1 MLSADKMH
9 LTFAYFA
16 QKTYLCNKKMKTGL
30 VLEGGGM
37 RGIYTCG
44 VLDIMMDKGFE
55 PDVLCGT
62 SAGALFGVNLP
73 SKQRGR
79 AFNYNFRYCD
89 NPNYVSL
96 RSLIRT
102 GNMVNVDFSYRRIP
116 LELAPFDEAA
126 YEASKTKVFA
136 TVTNVRTGKAEYKQI
151 DNCLKQVDWL
161 RASGTLPFISHHV
174 HIGDNE
180 YLDGGLVDNI
190 PLDKAFEEGCDKVI
204 VVLTRP
210 IEFRLNE
217 HMYWLSKIFYPRE
230 KNLQQALR
238 VRSSNYNKRMQQ
250 VRHLRE
256 EGKIFVFSPETLL
269 PVRRLER
276 NPLHLKQVYHL
287 GLRDAT
293 RQWDKLEAYLQA

>member
-1 MLSADKMH
+1 M
-9 LTFAYFA
+9 
-16 QKTYLCNKKMKTGL
+16 YLCGIIGYINRAMKTGL

-44 VLDIMMDKGFE
+44 VLDVMMDKGFE

-79 AFNYNFRYCD
+79 AFDYNYRYCD
-89 NPNYVSL
+89 NPNYVSI

-116 LELAPFDEAA
+116 YELAPFNEEA
-126 YEASKTKVFA
+126 YEASKTTVFA
-136 TVTNVRTGKAEYKQI
+136 TVTNVRTGKAEYKRI
-151 DNCLKQVDWL
+151 NNCLKQMDWL
-161 RASGTLPFISHHV
+161 RASGTLPFISRPV
-174 HIGDNE
+174 RIDGNE

-190 PLDKAFEEGCDKVI
+190 PLDKAFEEGCDKVV

-217 HMYWLSKIFYPRE
+217 HMYWLSKIFYPRD

-250 VRHLRE
+250 VRRLKE

-293 RQWDKLEAYLQA
+293 REWGQLEAYLQGK

>member
-1 MLSADKMH
+1 
-9 LTFAYFA
+9 
-16 QKTYLCNKKMKTGL
+16 
-30 VLEGGGM
+30 M

-44 VLDIMMDKGFE
+44 VLDVMMDKGFE

-79 AFNYNFRYCD
+79 AFDYNYRYCD
-89 NPNYVSL
+89 NPNYVSI

-116 LELAPFDEAA
+116 YELAPFNEEA
-126 YEASKTKVFA
+126 YEASKTTVFA
-136 TVTNVRTGKAEYKQI
+136 TVTNVRTGKAEYKRI
-151 DNCLKQVDWL
+151 NNCLKQMDWL
-161 RASGTLPFISHHV
+161 RASGTLPFISRPV
-174 HIGDNE
+174 RIDGNE

-190 PLDKAFEEGCDKVI
+190 PLDKAFEEGCDKVV

-217 HMYWLSKIFYPRE
+217 HMYWLSKIFYPRD

-250 VRHLRE
+250 VRRLKE

-293 RQWDKLEAYLQA
+293 REWGQLEAYLQGK

>member
-161 RASGTLPFISHHV
+161 RASGTLPFISHRV

-230 KNLQQALR
+230 NNLQQALR

-293 RQWDKLEAYLQA
+293 RQWDKLEAYLRA

>member
-1 MLSADKMH
+1 MH

-55 PDVLCGT
+55 PDILCGT

-161 RASGTLPFISHHV
+161 RASGTLPFISHRV

-217 HMYWLSKIFYPRE
+217 HMYWLSKIFYPLE

>member
-1 MLSADKMH
+1 
-9 LTFAYFA
+9 
-16 QKTYLCNKKMKTGL
+16 MKTGL

-44 VLDIMMDKGFE
+44 VLDVMMDKGFE

-62 SAGALFGVNLP
+62 SASALFGVNLP

-79 AFNYNFRYCD
+79 AFDYNYRYCD
-89 NPNYVSL
+89 NPNYVSI

-102 GNMVNVDFSYRRIP
+102 GNMVNVDFSYNRIP
-116 LELAPFDEAA
+116 NELVPFDEAA
-126 YEASKTKVFA
+126 YEASKTQVFA
-136 TVTNVRTGKAEYKQI
+136 TVTNVKTGKAEYIHIKNCMTQI
-151 DNCLKQVDWL
+151 DWL
-161 RASGTLPFISHHV
+161 RASGTLPFISRRV
-174 HIGDNE
+174 HIGEND

-217 HMYWLSKIFYPRE
+217 HMYLLSKIFYPQE

-238 VRSSNYNKRMQQ
+238 VRSANYNKRMQQ
-250 VRHLRE
+250 VRQLKE

-276 NPLHLKQVYHL
+276 NPFHLKQVYHL
-287 GLRDAT
+287 GLLDAT
-293 RQWDKLEAYLQA
+293 REWEQLETYLQK

>member
-1 MLSADKMH
+1 
-9 LTFAYFA
+9 
-16 QKTYLCNKKMKTGL
+16 
-30 VLEGGGM
+30 M

-161 RASGTLPFISHHV
+161 RASGTLPFISHRV

-217 HMYWLSKIFYPRE
+217 HMYWLSKIFYPLE

-250 VRHLRE
+250 VRRLRE

>member
-1 MLSADKMH
+1 
-9 LTFAYFA
+9 
-16 QKTYLCNKKMKTGL
+16 MKTGL

-44 VLDIMMDKGFE
+44 VLDVMIDKGFE

-73 SKQRGR
+73 SKQKGR
-79 AFNYNFRYCD
+79 AFDYNFRYCD
-89 NPNYVSL
+89 NPKYVSV

-102 GNMVNVDFSYRRIP
+102 GNMVNVDFSYNQIP
-116 LELAPFDEAA
+116 NTLAPFDEAA

-136 TVTNVRTGKAEYKQI
+136 TVTNVRTGKAEYKHI
-151 DNCLKQVDWL
+151 TNCMKQMEWL
-161 RASGTLPFISHHV
+161 RASGTLPFISRAV
-174 HIGDNE
+174 KIDGE
-180 YLDGGLVDNI
+180 KYLDGGLVDNI

-217 HMYWLSKIFYPRE
+217 HMYQLSKVFYPQE
-230 KNLQQALR
+230 KNLQEALR
-238 VRSSNYNKRMQQ
+238 VRSANYNKRMQQ
-250 VRHLRE
+250 VRRLKE

-276 NPLHLKQVYHL
+276 NPLHLKQVYLL
-287 GLRDAT
+287 GLRDAK
-293 RQWDKLEAYLQA
+293 REWDKMEKYLQGK

>member
-161 RASGTLPFISHHV
+161 RASGTLPFISHRV

-204 VVLTRP
+204 IVLTRP

-217 HMYWLSKIFYPRE
+217 HMHWLSKIFYPRE

>member
-1 MLSADKMH
+1 
-9 LTFAYFA
+9 
-16 QKTYLCNKKMKTGL
+16 
-30 VLEGGGM
+30 M

-44 VLDIMMDKGFE
+44 VLDVMMDKGFE

-79 AFNYNFRYCD
+79 AFDYNYRYCD
-89 NPNYVSL
+89 NPNYVSI

-116 LELAPFDEAA
+116 YELAPFDEVA
-126 YEASKTKVFA
+126 YEASKTTVFA
-136 TVTNVRTGKAEYKQI
+136 TVTNVRTGKAEYKRI
-151 DNCLKQVDWL
+151 NNCLKQMDWL
-161 RASGTLPFISHHV
+161 RASGTLPFVSRPVRID
-174 HIGDNE
+174 GNE

-190 PLDKAFEEGCDKVI
+190 PLDKAFEEGCDKVV

-217 HMYWLSKIFYPRE
+217 HMYWLSKIFYPRD

-250 VRHLRE
+250 VRRLKE

-293 RQWDKLEAYLQA
+293 REWGQLEAYLQGK

>member
-1 MLSADKMH
+1 
-9 LTFAYFA
+9 
-16 QKTYLCNKKMKTGL
+16 MKTGL

-44 VLDIMMDKGFE
+44 VLDVMMDKGFE

-79 AFNYNFRYCD
+79 AFDYNYRYCD
-89 NPNYVSL
+89 NPNYVSI

-102 GNMVNVDFSYRRIP
+102 GNMVNVDFSYNRIP
-116 LELAPFDEAA
+116 NELVPFDEAA
-126 YEASKTKVFA
+126 YEASKTQVFA
-136 TVTNVRTGKAEYKQI
+136 TVTNVKTGKAEYIHIKNCMMQI
-151 DNCLKQVDWL
+151 DWL
-161 RASGTLPFISHHV
+161 RASGTLPFISRRV
-174 HIGDNE
+174 HIGEND

-217 HMYWLSKIFYPRE
+217 HMYLLSKIFYPQE

-238 VRSSNYNKRMQQ
+238 VRSANYNKRMQQ
-250 VRHLRE
+250 VRQLKE

-276 NPLHLKQVYHL
+276 NPFHLKQVYHL

-293 RQWDKLEAYLQA
+293 REWEQLETYLQK

>member
-1 MLSADKMH
+1 M
-9 LTFAYFA
+9 
-16 QKTYLCNKKMKTGL
+16 YLCGIIGYINRAMKTGL

-44 VLDIMMDKGFE
+44 VLDVMMDKGFE

-79 AFNYNFRYCD
+79 AFDYNYRYCD
-89 NPNYVSL
+89 NPNYVSIH
-96 RSLIRT
+96 SLIRT

-116 LELAPFDEAA
+116 YELAPFDEEA
-126 YEASKTKVFA
+126 YETSKTTVFA
-136 TVTNVRTGKAEYKQI
+136 TVTNVRTGKAEYKRI
-151 DNCLKQVDWL
+151 NNCLKQMDWL
-161 RASGTLPFISHHV
+161 RASGTLPFISRPV
-174 HIGDNE
+174 RIDGNE

-190 PLDKAFEEGCDKVI
+190 PLDKAFEEGCDKVV

-217 HMYWLSKIFYPRE
+217 HMYWLSKIFYPRD

-250 VRHLRE
+250 VRRLKE

-293 RQWDKLEAYLQA
+293 REWGQLEAYLQGK

>member
-1 MLSADKMH
+1 
-9 LTFAYFA
+9 
-16 QKTYLCNKKMKTGL
+16 
-30 VLEGGGM
+30 M

>member
-1 MLSADKMH
+1 
-9 LTFAYFA
+9 
-16 QKTYLCNKKMKTGL
+16 MKTGL

-44 VLDIMMDKGFE
+44 VLDVMMDKGFE

-79 AFNYNFRYCD
+79 AFDYNYRYCD
-89 NPNYVSL
+89 NPDYVSIC
-96 RSLIRT
+96 SLIRT

-116 LELAPFDEAA
+116 HELAPFDEVA

-136 TVTNVRTGKAEYKQI
+136 TVTNVRTGKAEYKRI
-151 DNCLKQVDWL
+151 DNCLEQMEWL
-161 RASGTLPFISHHV
+161 RASGTLPFVSHRV
-174 HIGDNE
+174 HIDGNE

-217 HMYWLSKIFYPRE
+217 HMYWLSKIFYPYD

-238 VRSSNYNKRMQQ
+238 VRSGNYNRRMQQ
-250 VRHLRE
+250 VRRLRE

-276 NPLHLKQVYHL
+276 NPLHLKQVYYL

-293 RQWDKLEAYLQA
+293 REWGQLETYLQRK